1 MPWYKRLELWAKLA
15 LAVVSSALLWR
26 PGRRLPAGSPLPAP
40 RKILL
45 VRPDNRVGEA
55 LLTTPLLRTLKAMP
69 GPVPQVHVLVHA
81 KVARALS
88 GHPDA
93 DAVIAFDRRRLWL
106 GPLAP
111 GIRALRRERYDTVV
125 DCANWDAPSVTSALI
140 SRLVGPH
147 AVVIGPRVW
156 PVSLLHSVSVSARPD
171 TRREASQR
179 AHLLAPLARGPI
191 AEGLSFREPN
201 VSDSFRAYLRQEAQG
216 PCAVVNPGG
225 RLGWRRIPPEAFAAA
240 ARALLASG
248 RVPIVTWGPGEEAL
262 AQSVLQGAPGAR
274 MAPATNLDELA
285 ALMRAAGL
293 TVTNNT
299 GPMHLSV
306 AVGAPTLGLFFRID
320 MERWGH
326 PYAPHRMVDLTP
338 VVDAG
343 AGLEERVFEEVRA
356 FASSLAASASA
367 PQRA

>member
-1 MPWYKRLELWAKLA
+1 MPWYKRLELWAKLMLA
-15 LAVVSSALLWR
+15 LVASVLLWR
-26 PGRRLPAGSPLPAP
+26 PGRRQPPGATLPSP

-55 LLTTPLLRTLKAMP
+55 LLTTPLLRTLKASLSP
-69 GPVPQVHVLVHA
+69 APQVHVLVHS

-93 DAVIAFDRRRLWL
+93 DAVVAFDRRLLWL
-106 GPLAP
+106 GPFAP

-125 DCANWDAPSVTSALI
+125 DCANWDAPSVTSALV
-140 SRLVGPH
+140 SRLVGPR

-156 PVSLLHSVSVSARPD
+156 PVSLLQSVSVSARPD

-179 AHLLAPLARGPI
+179 AHLLAPIVRGPI
-191 AEGLSFREPN
+191 ADTLSFREAKI
-201 VSDSFRAYLRQEAQG
+201 SESFHAYLRQEAQS

-240 ARALLASG
+240 ARALIACG

-262 AQSVLQGAPGAR
+262 AQAVIAGAPGAR

-285 ALMRAAGL
+285 ALMRTAGL

-338 VVDAG
+338 EAEAG
-343 AGLEERVFEEVRA
+343 TVLEERVFEEVRS
-356 FASSLAASASA
+356 FASSLAAAASA
-367 PQRA
+367 PQRT